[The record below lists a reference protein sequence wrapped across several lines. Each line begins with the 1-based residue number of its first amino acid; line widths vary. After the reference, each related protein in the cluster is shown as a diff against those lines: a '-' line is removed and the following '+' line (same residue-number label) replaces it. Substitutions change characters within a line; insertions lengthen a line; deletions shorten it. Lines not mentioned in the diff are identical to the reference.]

1 MPNLKLLIIHGVPF
15 LHGPKHLSN
24 DLRYLDWS
32 EYPSKSLPSSF
43 QPDELVKLLMCKRKI
58 ELLWEGIK
66 HFDNLKSIKLNDSI
80 NLIATPEFS
89 GVPNLEKLMLE
100 GCINLLEVHSSI
112 TVHKKLTLLNL
123 KGCKNL
129 NFLLSKIEME
139 SLEIL
144 ILSGCSKIKR
154 IPEFMRNIE
163 SSFSFMSLEDL
174 NVAGNLKLDRQS
186 KNFLSLNLSSL
197 SPEKWNRLSKSLN
210 SILVWAPDLD
220 HLKTIDLNDCMR
232 LHSLP
237 QLPSSTPLVGAADWT
252 MVIARVVPSH
262 LCNKWMGMAVAFFF
276 LATFFIQEKIA
287 PWNYVFFVAILKSI
301 NMSEFRPLRRFSRP
315 ISACFGRFR
324 PYRPYRSPADIG
336 RYEPSR
342 PDFGRVGADFGHVGP
357 LRPESG
363 SATWHDAARRGTDAR
378 SAASLPRRRV
388 PPRRTR
394 VRRPESRVRASLLK
408 SCNFFFLTD
417 CLQGAC
423 EDVSV

>member
-1 MPNLKLLIIHGVPF
+1 MEENVNIRDVDDGVLMIKNSLCHKRVLLVLDDVNQFKQLEKLAGEPNWFGQGSRVIITTREEHLLIRHKIYEDRKLDDDDALHLFSLKAFNKDHLVKDYLKMSKHFVNYAKGLPLAVDVLGSLLYNRRKVEWESECEAIEGLVLELGNQHTSKEAQWNLEAFSNMPNLKLLIIHGVPF

-163 SSFSFMSLEDL
+163 SDCKKLVYIPGSSFSFMSLEDL

-220 HLKTIDLNDCMR
+220 HLKGIYKEPEI
-232 LHSLP
+232 H
-237 QLPSSTPLVGAADWT
+237 
-252 MVIARVVPSH
+252 
-262 LCNKWMGMAVAFFF
+262 
-276 LATFFIQEKIA
+276 
-287 PWNYVFFVAILKSI
+287 FVATLSI
-301 NMSEFRPLRRFSRP
+301 VIP
-315 ISACFGRFR
+315 
-324 PYRPYRSPADIG
+324 
-336 RYEPSR
+336 
-342 PDFGRVGADFGHVGP
+342 
-357 LRPESG
+357 G
-363 SATWHDAARRGTDAR
+363 SKIPKWFK
-378 SAASLPRRRV
+378 P
-388 PPRRTR
+388 
-394 VRRPESRVRASLLK
+394 
-408 SCNFFFLTD
+408 
-417 CLQGAC
+417 
-423 EDVSV
+423 